1 MNQQEIKQL
10 ETELWD
16 SANSLRAN
24 SKLTAAEYKDPVL
37 GLILLRYAQNRY
49 DQAKGQ
55 IEASIPDGPRGKR
68 APTKEDF
75 LAAGAMM
82 LPEAS
87 QFDYLADLPE
97 SESLDEAIN
106 NAMKLIEEAYPDLLG
121 VLPKNYQE
129 FDADLLRELIRVF
142 NKDSVKKIKGDIF
155 GRIYEFF
162 LMKFSMDG
170 AGAQEGGEF
179 FTPPSLV
186 QLIVNMI
193 KPDHGIIHDPACGS
207 GGMFV
212 QTGHFIE
219 EQNKGVSINT
229 KVKCYGSELKSN
241 NTRLAKMN
249 LAIHGIEGKVSETNS
264 FYSDPHALV
273 GQCDFVMA
281 NPPFNVKK
289 VDKKKDY
296 VKTDVRLFN
305 DVGIPKADNGNYL
318 WIQYFYHYLND
329 QGRAGFVMA
338 SSATDAGNTEK
349 AIRQKL
355 VETGAVDCI
364 VSVGN
369 NFFYT
374 RSLPCHVWF
383 LDKGKTDKNKD
394 KILMIDARN
403 TFRVVTNTINDYSPG
418 QLTNFNA
425 IMESYRGDE
434 TAIASAQTIHN
445 QEAIAL
451 GKEIANEINQLRKE
465 CKTILTAP
473 FKPVADS
480 KCKTCAENIENKDFE
495 LCDSCQKVFEKLTKP
510 NLDFSSIAAELNEQL
525 SVADDSNFDTCQTWN
540 ERFNL
545 PVEKLFSLI
554 EQYQAQSEKALSDC
568 KAQAKEI
575 KESPSITPEDKATK
589 DQANKKNK
597 LLKKQ
602 LDANSRLLKSL
613 SAALS
618 DHKELLKQ
626 ELADYKQ
633 RIKDWSS
640 LRENFPSDQ
649 YQDVEGLC
657 KIVRRE
663 EVEENDYSLTPG
675 RYVGYKIEVD
685 DKFNYG
691 KRLSEIKEELSQLNQ
706 DSQSLFAQINEVM
719 SDV

>member
-273 GQCDFVMA
+273 GQCNFVMA

-296 VKTDVRLFN
+296 VKTDVRLFK

-445 QEAIAL
+445 QEAISS
-451 GKEIANEINQLRKE
+451 GKEIALEINQLRKE
-465 CKTILTAP
+465 CKTILAAP
-473 FKPVADS
+473 NAEDFKGD
-480 KCKTCAENIENKDFE
+480 
-495 LCDSCQKVFEKLTKP
+495 KP
-510 NLDFSSIAAELNEQL
+510 NLDFSSIAAELDEQL
-525 SVADDSNFDTCQTWN
+525 SVADDSDFATCETWN

-554 EQYQAQSEKALSDC
+554 EQYQAQSEKALADC
-568 KAQAKEI
+568 KAEAKKI

-589 DQANKKNK
+589 GQANKKNK

-613 SAALS
+613 SAALN

-633 RIKDWSS
+633 RVKDWSS
-640 LRENFPSDQ
+640 LRENFPNDQ
-649 YQDVEGLC
+649 YQDIEGLC
-657 KIVRRE
+657 KIVCRE

-675 RYVGYKIEVD
+675 RYVGYKINID
-685 DKFNYG
+685 SDFNYS
-691 KRLSEIKEELSQLNQ
+691 KRVSQIKRELKDLNSEAN
-706 DSQSLFAQINEVM
+706 SLMDNILGTAL
-719 SDV
+719 